1 MLGIIVTVFALPLQI
16 FMGLSRLQRQAEI
29 LVRACRPLMY
39 NVQTAWND
47 VADGNIMVKHNE
59 FLLCES
65 FILSPPP
72 QHINTL

>member
-16 FMGLSRLQRQAEI
+16 SMGLSRFQRQAEI

-39 NVQTAWND
+39 NIQTAWND
-47 VADGNIMVKHNE
+47 IADGNIMVKHNE

-65 FILSPPP
+65 FILFFPPA
-72 QHINTL
+72 H